1 MGNSE
6 MQPGYEGE
14 KGQPGNS
21 GIIPEEAEVEDTRGY

>member
-6 MQPGYEGE
+6 MQPGYDGE

-21 GIIPEEAEVEDTRGY
+21 GIIPEEAEV